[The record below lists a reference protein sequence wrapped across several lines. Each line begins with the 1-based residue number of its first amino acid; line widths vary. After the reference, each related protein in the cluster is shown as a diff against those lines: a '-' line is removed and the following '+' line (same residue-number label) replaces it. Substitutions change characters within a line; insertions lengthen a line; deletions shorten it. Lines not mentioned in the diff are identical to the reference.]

1 MAAAA
6 AAHTSAAPV
15 EAARPA
21 APEVGSSAG
30 GAEPEPRVDGGV
42 VGVGAGFGVA
52 GARAALGL
60 GGDGITGAGAARHDG
75 ETR

>member
-1 MAAAA
+1 MAA

-21 APEVGSSAG
+21 APEERSSAG
-30 GAEPEPRVDGGV
+30 RAEPCVDAV
-42 VGVGAGFGVA
+42 VAGVGAGFGVA

>member
-6 AAHTSAAPV
+6 ANTSAAPV

-30 GAEPEPRVDGGV
+30 GAEPRVDGGV